1 MGSMEADG
9 ASTETENLTREE
21 QRDTIEP
28 RLNENFQSESAERS
42 TERERGLTWELSESR
57 DTLIVSKGVIGSH
70 QTLVKL
76 GCILNARERAT
87 IMA

>member
-28 RLNENFQSESAERS
+28 RLNKNFQSES
-42 TERERGLTWELSESR
+42 TERER
-57 DTLIVSKGVIGSH
+57 VGVG
-70 QTLVKL
+70 
-76 GCILNARERAT
+76 AERE
-87 IMA
+87 

>member
-1 MGSMEADG
+1 MGSMETDG
-9 ASTETENLTREE
+9 ASTETENLTRKE
-21 QRDTIEP
+21 QRDAIEP
-28 RLNENFQSESAERS
+28 RLNKNFQSES
-42 TERERGLTWELSESR
+42 TERERGLTRELSESR

-70 QTLVKL
+70 HTLVKL

>member
-1 MGSMEADG
+1 MGSMETDG
-9 ASTETENLTREE
+9 ASTETENLTRKE

-28 RLNENFQSESAERS
+28 RLNKNFQSES

-76 GCILNARERAT
+76 G
-87 IMA
+87 

>member
-28 RLNENFQSESAERS
+28 RLNKNFQSES
-42 TERERGLTWELSESR
+42 TERERGLSWELGRSR
-57 DTLIVSKGVIGSH
+57 DTMIVSKGVRSS
-70 QTLVKL
+70 
-76 GCILNARERAT
+76 N
-87 IMA
+87 

>member
-1 MGSMEADG
+1 METDG
-9 ASTETENLTREE
+9 ASTETENLTRKE

-28 RLNENFQSESAERS
+28 WLNKKTFRARAL
-42 TERERGLTWELSESR
+42 RERALAWELSESR

-70 QTLVKL
+70 QTIVKL

>member
-1 MGSMEADG
+1 MGSMETDG
-9 ASTETENLTREE
+9 ASTETENLTRKE

-28 RLNENFQSESAERS
+28 RLNKNFQSES

-76 GCILNARERAT
+76 GCILNARERAI

>member
-1 MGSMEADG
+1 METDG
-9 ASTETENLTREE
+9 TSTETENLTRKE

-28 RLNENFQSESAERS
+28 RLNKNFQSESSAQS

-57 DTLIVSKGVIGSH
+57 DTLIVSKGVIGSY
-70 QTLVKL
+70 QTLVKV
-76 GCILNARERAT
+76 GCILNAREGAT

>member
-1 MGSMEADG
+1 MGSMETDG
-9 ASTETENLTREE
+9 ASTETENLTRKE

-28 RLNENFQSESAERS
+28 RLNKNFQSES

-57 DTLIVSKGVIGSH
+57 DTMIVSKGVIGSC

-76 GCILNARERAT
+76 GCILNARERAI

>member
-1 MGSMEADG
+1 MESMEADG
-9 ASTETENLTREE
+9 ASTESKNLMREE

-28 RLNENFQSESAERS
+28 RLNKNFQSES
-42 TERERGLTWELSESR
+42 TEREIEGRRGSESR

>member
-9 ASTETENLTREE
+9 ASTEAENLTRDE

-28 RLNENFQSESAERS
+28 RLNKNFQSES
-42 TERERGLTWELSESR
+42 TERERGLMWELSESR
-57 DTLIVSKGVIGSH
+57 ATLIESKGVIGNH
-70 QTLVKL
+70 QTLVKW

>member
-1 MGSMEADG
+1 MA
-9 ASTETENLTREE
+9 
-21 QRDTIEP
+21 
-28 RLNENFQSESAERS
+28 
-42 TERERGLTWELSESR
+42 WELSESR

-70 QTLVKL
+70 HTLVKL

>member
-1 MGSMEADG
+1 MGSMETDG

-28 RLNENFQSESAERS
+28 RLNKNFQSES

>member
-1 MGSMEADG
+1 MGLMETDG

-21 QRDTIEP
+21 QRDTIEQ
-28 RLNENFQSESAERS
+28 RLNKNFQSES

-57 DTLIVSKGVIGSH
+57 NTMIVGQGEIGSY

>member
-1 MGSMEADG
+1 MGSMETDG
-9 ASTETENLTREE
+9 ASTETENLTRKE
-21 QRDTIEP
+21 QRDTIEQ
-28 RLNENFQSESAERS
+28 RLNKNFQSES